1 MASHS
6 VMARGHSVMDSWSV
20 IISRS
25 ITESG
30 STMAGQSMTIIGGA
44 VMISYGRSVKDSHWS
59 MMVIS
64 QGQSLVNDGHQSVM
78 VNDGQ

>member
-6 VMARGHSVMDSWSV
+6 VMASSHSVMDSWSMTV
-20 IISRS
+20 SRS
-25 ITESG
+25 LTESG
-30 STMAGQSMTIIGGA
+30 STMASQSMTIISGS

-59 MMVIS
+59 MTVIS

-78 VNDGQ
+78 VISQ